1 MNIFYQ
7 KLESYI
13 NSIDV
18 KKQTKYTIKNDM
30 YLDILNVLKSQN
42 VNQSSKFKFWVRN
55 TFRLVQIGLCELIY
69 TTKNNLPLIAHEKNY
84 EKIYECHIAVGH
96 SGRDK
101 TWAEIKTRYAG
112 IPQQTI
118 SIFINMCDVCQ
129 TRRSFPKATSGKPII
144 SVGFLTRLQVDLIDM
159 RSMKHDGFN
168 FIMHAKD
175 HFTKFSWL
183 FALPSKE
190 AHHVALH
197 LRNLFYTFGPPK
209 ILQSD
214 NGKEFVA
221 NIILDLKLN
230 WLDLIIINGRPR
242 HPQSQGLVE
251 RANAVVQKML
261 GKWLETNKSLDWP
274 QGLGSVMLAMNNC
287 ISQSTKKTPYEMVF
301 GQSVRNDHDFWLQLH
316 QQSINKTIIDEEELP
331 ESLADNFNLNDHS
344 LIDNNSEYADA
355 CSPIPILSSNTYLLQ
370 NDKNDHLCHEYGH
383 FCLANGRLRNTN
395 DHLYYGTGHFCHK
408 NERQLNNYQRGLK
421 KQKVFQVGDIV
432 VLKIAD
438 VDRSNTAPSI
448 LPCKI
453 VETIT
458 KEENI
463 NTMYKVASL
472 NGIITNLFSASDFT
486 DLSETIS
493 TDLRQLNSNTLPVI
507 SFIQACQIFTQYKSV
522 QACKCAGSCNT
533 NRCPCKKQSVKCCTK
548 CHRGKNVLCKNCI

>member
-101 TWAEIKTRYAG
+101 TWAEIRTRYTG
-112 IPQQTI
+112 IPQQAI

-129 TRRSFPKATSGKPII
+129 TRRSFPKGTSGKPII
-144 SVGFLTRLQVDLIDM
+144 SIDFLNRLQVDLIDM
-159 RSMKHDGFN
+159 RSIKHDGFN

-197 LRNLFYTFGPPK
+197 LRNIFYTFGPPK

-221 NIILDLKLN
+221 NIILNLKLN
-230 WLDLIIINGRPR
+230 WPDLIIINGRPR

-261 GKWLETNKSLDWP
+261 GKWLETNKSLDWA
-274 QGLGSVMLAMNNC
+274 Q
-287 ISQSTKKTPYEMVF
+287 
-301 GQSVRNDHDFWLQLH
+301 
-316 QQSINKTIIDEEELP
+316 
-331 ESLADNFNLNDHS
+331 
-344 LIDNNSEYADA
+344 
-355 CSPIPILSSNTYLLQ
+355 
-370 NDKNDHLCHEYGH
+370 
-383 FCLANGRLRNTN
+383 
-395 DHLYYGTGHFCHK
+395 
-408 NERQLNNYQRGLK
+408 
-421 KQKVFQVGDIV
+421 
-432 VLKIAD
+432 
-438 VDRSNTAPSI
+438 
-448 LPCKI
+448 
-453 VETIT
+453 
-458 KEENI
+458 
-463 NTMYKVASL
+463 
-472 NGIITNLFSASDFT
+472 
-486 DLSETIS
+486 
-493 TDLRQLNSNTLPVI
+493 
-507 SFIQACQIFTQYKSV
+507 
-522 QACKCAGSCNT
+522 
-533 NRCPCKKQSVKCCTK
+533 
-548 CHRGKNVLCKNCI
+548 

>member
-96 SGRDK
+96 SGCDK
-101 TWAEIKTRYAG
+101 TWAEIKTRYTG
-112 IPQQTI
+112 IPQQAI

-144 SVGFLTRLQVDLIDM
+144 SIDFLNRLQVDSIDM
-159 RSMKHDGFN
+159 RSIKHDGFN

-197 LRNLFYTFGPPK
+197 LRNIFYTFGPPK

-221 NIILDLKLN
+221 NIILNLKLN
-230 WLDLIIINGRPR
+230 WPDLIIINGRPR

-261 GKWLETNKSLDWP
+261 GKWLETNKSLDWA

-287 ISQSTKKTPYEMVF
+287 ISQSTRKHLMKWF
-301 GQSVRNDHDFWLQLH
+301 L
-316 QQSINKTIIDEEELP
+316 SINKTIIDEEELP
-331 ESLADNFNLNDHS
+331 ESLADNFKLYDHS
-344 LIDNNSEYADA
+344 VRINIHYLLVTNIHLYSFLKSIDNNSEYADA
-355 CSPIPILSSNTYLLQ
+355 CSPIPILSSNTYVLQ
-370 NDKNDHLCHEYGH
+370 HDNNDTQTSHKRIREEAEKNNIRT
-383 FCLANGRLRNTN
+383 A
-395 DHLYYGTGHFCHK
+395 
-408 NERQLNNYQRGLK
+408 ERQLNNYQRGLK
-421 KQKVFQVGDIV
+421 KKGF
-432 VLKIAD
+432 
-438 VDRSNTAPSI
+438 SI
-448 LPCKI
+448 W
-453 VETIT
+453 
-458 KEENI
+458 
-463 NTMYKVASL
+463 
-472 NGIITNLFSASDFT
+472 
-486 DLSETIS
+486 
-493 TDLRQLNSNTLPVI
+493 
-507 SFIQACQIFTQYKSV
+507 
-522 QACKCAGSCNT
+522 
-533 NRCPCKKQSVKCCTK
+533 
-548 CHRGKNVLCKNCI
+548 

>member
-1 MNIFYQ
+1 MFLNHKI
-7 KLESYI
+7 
-13 NSIDV
+13 SI
-18 KKQTKYTIKNDM
+18 
-30 YLDILNVLKSQN
+30 
-42 VNQSSKFKFWVRN
+42 R
-55 TFRLVQIGLCELIY
+55 LCELIY
-69 TTKNNLPLIAHEKNY
+69 ATKYNLPLIPHEKIY

-344 LIDNNSEYADA
+344 VRINIHCLLVTNIHLYSFSKLIDNNSEYADA